1 MGKQKNEQKIALS
14 KSNFYI
20 VASRG
25 FAVLLLNNAGW
36 KFISLCECLVQ
47 VVIDLAKRPHNIRLY
62 LGEVSSPEAV
72 NPWMC

>member
-14 KSNFYI
+14 KSKFYI

-36 KFISLCECLVQ
+36 KFISLCECLV
-47 VVIDLAKRPHNIRLY
+47 
-62 LGEVSSPEAV
+62 SSGH
-72 NPWMC
+72 